1 MFDWI
6 GANWIWLLLGIGV
19 IVFFVRRGG
28 MGCGMAGH
36 SHDAQDA
43 ADGQLPPSAAGG
55 GTEPGRQAGQH
66 GPHADAAAQRPR
78 RHGCC

>member
-19 IVFFVRRGG
+19 LWFLFRRGG
-28 MGCGMAGH
+28 MGCGMGGH
-36 SHDAQDA
+36 SHGSGA
-43 ADGQLPPSAAGG
+43 ADKLD
-55 GTEPGRQAGQH
+55 TDE
-66 GPHADAAAQRPR
+66 HAEHAAQGNATHEQVGSPSRPR